1 MQFTTIDESDPSDP
15 TPVPAAPGEPP
26 PPTTTAPKATPPHT
40 ECSIFLKPPAPPPA
54 PPLPPLPPPPPATT
68 TVLII
73 LVPGC
78 VVTALGVLDVLVVIV
93 FLPRDVTFVGPIIP
107 PLAIAY
113 STSYASSITSY
124 ETKSVKSEAALA
136 PPSNTSPSS
145 K

>member
-1 MQFTTIDESDPSDP
+1 MT
-15 TPVPAAPGEPP
+15 AA
-26 PPTTTAPKATPPHT
+26 
-40 ECSIFLKPPAPPPA
+40 S
-54 PPLPPLPPPPPATT
+54 
-68 TVLII
+68 II

-78 VVTALGVLDVLVVIV
+78 NDIQPVDVFFVIV
-93 FLPRDVTFVGPIIP
+93 FLPKDVLFVGPIIP

-113 STSYASSITSY
+113 KTSYASSITSY